1 MVSPKGSGASLLP
14 SSKGEMEHYAE
25 IDVSLDTVSV
35 CVGDGTGTVLHE
47 AKVARTPRGLV

>member
-1 MVSPKGSGASLLP
+1 
-14 SSKGEMEHYAE
+14 MEHYAE
-25 IDVSLDTVSV
+25 IDVSQDTVSV